1 MKRVFSH
8 VIKIAL
14 VLAMII
20 CWVLSIG
27 YTNRLASVK
36 NTFNIYF
43 DEEEYFP
50 ADIYKMQKEEKDKG
64 NSLVFTGWH
73 EKEKQ
78 TVLNSNFNRRVES
91 NIIFICGQ
99 SSLVAEGPIL
109 FEDDIKG
116 CLIDEETA
124 YKLFGSNDVIG
135 NTIIYDSREFIIRG
149 IHRAMEDTII
159 MKAESDSK
167 DKIQGLLIDISNDG
181 IENIKLISERYGVKE
196 YGVNSTVYY
205 NLGKMC
211 TSLLPLIILLIIV
224 CSDLKKAIEIKDRPV
239 LFIFSIMMIIVWIIA
254 FFCITRYKISIP
266 VDILPNKWSDFD
278 YWSKFFQE
286 CMDKIK
292 YVIYMKK
299 YMLDIYVISYL
310 NKIFLCTIIAIILFF
325 VNKRNIE
332 INSMK
337 ELFISIIALFIITFM
352 AIYILKESIFINN
365 SSAVIWLICPS
376 YLLYRYSY
384 LIRERFLR
392 KILQ

>member
-43 DEEEYFP
+43 DEEEYLP

-135 NTIIYDSREFIIRG
+135 NTIIYDSGEFIIRG

-167 DKIQGLLIDISNDG
+167 DKIQGLLMDISNDG
-181 IENIKLISERYGVKE
+181 IKNIKLISERYGVKE

-211 TSLLPLIILLIIV
+211 TSMFPLIILLIIV
-224 CSDLKKAIEIKDRPV
+224 WSALKKAIEIKDRPV

-352 AIYILKESIFINN
+352 AIYILKESIFINK
-365 SSAVIWLICPS
+365 SSAVIWLIYPY
-376 YLLYRYSY
+376 YLLYRYVY
-384 LIRERFLR
+384 LIKEQFLKR
-392 KILQ
+392 ILR

>member
-43 DEEEYFP
+43 DEEEYLP

-109 FEDDIKG
+109 FEDDINW

-159 MKAESDSK
+159 MQAESDSK

-181 IENIKLISERYGVKE
+181 IKNIELISERYGVKE

-211 TSLLPLIILLIIV
+211 TSMLPLIILLIIV
-224 CSDLKKAIEIKDRPV
+224 WSALKKAIEIKDRPV

-286 CMDKIK
+286 CMDKVK
-292 YVIYMKK
+292 SVIYMKK

-352 AIYILKESIFINN
+352 AIYILKESIFINK
-365 SSAVIWLICPS
+365 SSAVIWLIYPY
-376 YLLYRYSY
+376 YLLYRYIY
-384 LIRERFLR
+384 LIKEQFLKR
-392 KILQ
+392 ILR

>member
-1 MKRVFSH
+1 
-8 VIKIAL
+8 
-14 VLAMII
+14 MII

-135 NTIIYDSREFIIRG
+135 NTIIYDSGEFIIRG

-181 IENIKLISERYGVKE
+181 IKNIKLISERYGVKE

-224 CSDLKKAIEIKDRPV
+224 WSDLKKAIEIKDRPV

-352 AIYILKESIFINN
+352 AIYILKESIFINK
-365 SSAVIWLICPS
+365 SSAVIWLIYPY
-376 YLLYRYSY
+376 YLLYRYVY
-384 LIRERFLR
+384 LIKEQFLKR
-392 KILQ
+392 ILR

>member
-50 ADIYKMQKEEKDKG
+50 ADIYKMQKEKG

-135 NTIIYDSREFIIRG
+135 NTIIYDSGEFIIRG

-159 MKAESDSK
+159 MQAESDSK

-181 IENIKLISERYGVKE
+181 IKNIKLISERYGVKE

-211 TSLLPLIILLIIV
+211 TSMLPLIILLIIV
-224 CSDLKKAIEIKDRPV
+224 WSALKKAIEIKDRPV

-352 AIYILKESIFINN
+352 AIYILKESIFINK
-365 SSAVIWLICPS
+365 SSAVIWLIYPY
-376 YLLYRYSY
+376 YLLYGYVY
-384 LIRERFLR
+384 LIKEQFLKR
-392 KILQ
+392 ILR

>member
-135 NTIIYDSREFIIRG
+135 NTIIYDSGEFIIRG

-181 IENIKLISERYGVKE
+181 IKNIKLISERYGVKE

-224 CSDLKKAIEIKDRPV
+224 WSDLKKAIEIKDRPV

-286 CMDKIK
+286 CMDKVK

-332 INSMK
+332 IDCMK
-337 ELFISIIALFIITFM
+337 ELFIAILALLIITFM
-352 AIYILKESIFINN
+352 AIYILKESIFINK
-365 SSAVIWLICPS
+365 SSAVIWLIYPY
-376 YLLYRYSY
+376 YLLYRYVY
-384 LIRERFLR
+384 LIKEQFLKR
-392 KILQ
+392 ILR

>member
-43 DEEEYFP
+43 DEEEYLP

-109 FEDDIKG
+109 FEDDINW

-159 MKAESDSK
+159 MQAESDSK

-181 IENIKLISERYGVKE
+181 IKNIELISERYGVKE

-211 TSLLPLIILLIIV
+211 TSMLPLIILLIIV
-224 CSDLKKAIEIKDRPV
+224 WSALKKAIEIKDRPV

-310 NKIFLCTIIAIILFF
+310 NKIFLCTIIAIIIFF

-352 AIYILKESIFINN
+352 AIYILKESIFINK
-365 SSAVIWLICPS
+365 SSAVIWLIYPY
-376 YLLYRYSY
+376 YLLYRYVY
-384 LIRERFLR
+384 LIKEQFLKR
-392 KILQ
+392 ILR

>member
-8 VIKIAL
+8 IIKIVL

-20 CWVLSIG
+20 CWLLSIG

-43 DEEEYFP
+43 DEEEYVP
-50 ADIYKMQKEEKDKG
+50 ADIYKMQQEEKDKD
-64 NSLVFTGWH
+64 NSLAFTGWY

-78 TVLNSNFNRRVES
+78 SVLNNNLNRTIES
-91 NIIFICGQ
+91 NIMFICGN
-99 SSLVAEGPIL
+99 SYLIAEGPIL

-124 YKLFGSNDVIG
+124 YKLFGSYDVIG
-135 NTIIYDSREFIIRG
+135 NTIIYDNREFIIRG
-149 IHRAMEDTII
+149 IHRTMEDTII
-159 MKAESDSK
+159 MQAEIDSK

-181 IENIKLISERYGVKE
+181 IEKVKHISERYGIKE
-196 YGVNSTVYY
+196 YGVNSAVYY

-211 TSLLPLIILLIIV
+211 TSLLPLIILLIII
-224 CSDLKKAIEIKDRPV
+224 CSALKKGIEIKDRPV
-239 LFIFSIMMIIVWIIA
+239 LFIFSIIMIVVWITI
-254 FFCITRYKISIP
+254 FFSITKYKISIP
-266 VDILPNKWSDFD
+266 VDILPSKWSDFD
-278 YWSKFFQE
+278 YWKKFFQE

-299 YMLDIYVISYL
+299 YMIDIYVISYL
-310 NKIFLCTIIAIILFF
+310 SKIALCTIITITLFF
-325 VNKRNIE
+325 VNKRNIK
-332 INSMK
+332 IDSMK
-337 ELFISIIALFIITFM
+337 ELFIAILALFIITFM
-352 AIYILKESIFINN
+352 AICILKESIFINN
-365 SSAVIWLICPS
+365 SSAVIWLICPY

>member
-135 NTIIYDSREFIIRG
+135 NTIIYDSGEFIIRG

-181 IENIKLISERYGVKE
+181 IKNIKLISERYGVKE

-211 TSLLPLIILLIIV
+211 TSMFPLIILLIIV
-224 CSDLKKAIEIKDRPV
+224 WSALKKAIEIKDRPV

-352 AIYILKESIFINN
+352 AIYILKESIFINK
-365 SSAVIWLICPS
+365 SSAVIWLIYPY
-376 YLLYRYSY
+376 YLLYRYVY
-384 LIRERFLR
+384 LIKEQFLKR
-392 KILQ
+392 ILR

>member
-27 YTNRLASVK
+27 YTNRLTSVK

-43 DEEEYFP
+43 DKEEYLP
-50 ADIYKMQKEEKDKG
+50 ADIYKMQQEEKDKD
-64 NSLVFTGWH
+64 NPLTFTGWY

-78 TVLNSNFNRRVES
+78 SILNNNFNRTIES
-91 NIIFICGQ
+91 NIIFICGN
-99 SSLVAEGPIL
+99 SYLLAEGPIL
-109 FEDDIKG
+109 FQDDIKG
-116 CLIDEETA
+116 CLIDEGTA
-124 YKLFGSNDVIG
+124 YKLFGSYDVIG
-135 NTIIYDSREFIIRG
+135 NTIIYDNREFIIRG

-159 MKAESDSK
+159 MQAESDSK

-181 IENIKLISERYGVKE
+181 IENVKLISERYGLKE
-196 YGVNSTVYY
+196 YGVNSAVYY

-224 CSDLKKAIEIKDRPV
+224 CSALKKALEIKDRPI
-239 LFIFSIMMIIVWIIA
+239 LFILSIIMIILWITA
-254 FFCITRYKISIP
+254 FFFITKYKISIP

-278 YWSKFFQE
+278 YWKKFFQE

-299 YMLDIYVISYL
+299 YMIDIYVISYL
-310 NKIFLCTIIAIILFF
+310 GKIALCTIITIALFF
-325 VNKRNIE
+325 INIRNIK
-332 INSMK
+332 IDSMK
-337 ELFISIIALFIITFM
+337 ELFIAILALFIITFM
-352 AIYILKESIFINN
+352 AICILKESIFINN
-365 SSAVIWLICPS
+365 SSAVIWLICPY
-376 YLLYRYSY
+376 YLLYRYVY
-384 LIRERFLR
+384 LIRERFLN
-392 KILQ
+392 KLLQ